1 MVQRLQSLPNI
12 GQVAV
17 SRVGPTP
24 WKEYSWFVTFLSM
37 PGSFPDGTG
46 YFSRLMP
53 AFLQN
58 NATLGGNYSGVSTMV
73 KTAASVPLAG
83 TFSLTF
89 VSGANN
95 NVTETASGIPA
106 DASADEVAAALSN
119 LKTIGSVS
127 VSRVTVANGYRWLVT
142 FDSCDVNSGLDVCNE
157 GRLPLMIGNGSH
169 VQCGGNTTYSV
180 ISVREQV
187 LHLCEQRWR
196 SKTTHASRILSTV
209 LYLMYQVV
217 GSGPGACPGTG
228 VGGKCVGY
236 VNALTSAAPYSY
248 LMTGLTPGLP
258 YYVRVRAHNAVGY
271 GAPAISQ
278 PSFQVTFLP
287 ISATS
292 IRMRGWL
299 SALDEYLFPR
309 HTAPL
314 SLLTIQVP
322 TYLPP
327 GAPPPPRLVSS
338 TASSITVGWD
348 YPRINGGATVM
359 GFELW
364 MDEWAGGNPR
374 LVFDGTD
381 QPTVQSFT
389 VNTASSF
396 GVQAG
401 KSYRFMVRAVN
412 YCIVANNQTACL
424 GAFSDTSVFAARA
437 PRLPLPPPM
446 PYRSSLS
453 NMTQQV

>member
-1 MVQRLQSLPNI
+1 
-12 GQVAV
+12 
-17 SRVGPTP
+17 
-24 WKEYSWFVTFLSM
+24 
-37 PGSFPDGTG
+37 
-46 YFSRLMP
+46 
-53 AFLQN
+53 
-58 NATLGGNYSGVSTMV
+58 
-73 KTAASVPLAG
+73 
-83 TFSLTF
+83 
-89 VSGANN
+89 
-95 NVTETASGIPA
+95 
-106 DASADEVAAALSN
+106 
-119 LKTIGSVS
+119 

-187 LHLCEQRWR
+187 
-196 SKTTHASRILSTV
+196 A
-209 LYLMYQVV
+209 

-278 PSFQVTFLP
+278 PSFQV
-287 ISATS
+287 
-292 IRMRGWL
+292 
-299 SALDEYLFPR
+299 
-309 HTAPL
+309 
-314 SLLTIQVP
+314 P

-364 MDEWAGGNPR
+364 MDEWAGATP
-374 LVFDGTD
+374 
-381 QPTVQSFT
+381 
-389 VNTASSF
+389 ASS
-396 GVQAG
+396 
-401 KSYRFMVRAVN
+401 S
-412 YCIVANNQTACL
+412 TAP
-424 GAFSDTSVFAARA
+424 TN
-437 PRLPLPPPM
+437 PPCKAS
-446 PYRSSLS
+446 R
-453 NMTQQV
+453 